1 MMIGWMHKMREAT
14 VILLQFVAVCS
25 LLSMVCATTPELPA
39 GETIGQWVWF
49 GKAVL
54 VSTGCITASCL
65 LQLLGK
71 TSWTDILCFRNFFVH
86 VAWSLVLLG
95 AIEAVWGLRLALRLK
110 EEGKIRHIGLSS
122 HNPTVARLAVESGLI
137 EVLMFSINPCYDLQP
152 PSENVDDL
160 WADESYAHSLEN
172 IDPEREK
179 LYELCEQKGIG
190 LDVMKAYGG
199 GDLLS
204 ETNSPFGKA
213 MTPVQC
219 IEYALT
225 RPAVASVMVGCKSCD
240 EMQAAINWCNATKE
254 EKDYTPIMAG
264 MEKFSWQG
272 HCMYCGH
279 CAPCSVGID
288 IASVNKYY
296 NLTIAQNEIPET
308 VREHYKTLSHHASE
322 CIQCGQCETNCPFGV
337 AIIEQM
343 EKAAEKFGY

>member
-1 MMIGWMHKMREAT
+1 
-14 VILLQFVAVCS
+14 
-25 LLSMVCATTPELPA
+25 
-39 GETIGQWVWF
+39 
-49 GKAVL
+49 
-54 VSTGCITASCL
+54 
-65 LQLLGK
+65 
-71 TSWTDILCFRNFFVH
+71 
-86 VAWSLVLLG
+86 
-95 AIEAVWGLRLALRLK
+95 
-110 EEGKIRHIGLSS
+110 
-122 HNPTVARLAVESGLI
+122 
-137 EVLMFSINPCYDLQP
+137 
-152 PSENVDDL
+152 
-160 WADESYAHSLEN
+160 
-172 IDPEREK
+172 
-179 LYELCEQKGIG
+179 
-190 LDVMKAYGG
+190 MKAYGG

>member
-1 MMIGWMHKMREAT
+1 
-14 VILLQFVAVCS
+14 
-25 LLSMVCATTPELPA
+25 
-39 GETIGQWVWF
+39 
-49 GKAVL
+49 
-54 VSTGCITASCL
+54 
-65 LQLLGK
+65 
-71 TSWTDILCFRNFFVH
+71 
-86 VAWSLVLLG
+86 
-95 AIEAVWGLRLALRLK
+95 
-110 EEGKIRHIGLSS
+110 
-122 HNPTVARLAVESGLI
+122 
-137 EVLMFSINPCYDLQP
+137 MFSINPCYDLQP

-322 CIQCGQCETNCPFGV
+322 CIQCGQCETNCPFEV

-343 EKAAEKFGY
+343 EKATKKFGY